1 MRLMHLGRAR
11 LGMVLPPYRPQLR
24 LARDPGLLDLF
35 EAYALAA
42 SALDELLQE
51 YPVRIE
57 LIQEYQQICADLQ
70 ADVVTL
76 LTLTDE
82 RLWSSLEQSGQ
93 DQRPT

>member
-11 LGMVLPPYRPQLR
+11 LAMALPRYRPELR
-24 LARDPGLLDLF
+24 LARDPALLDLF

-42 SALDELLQE
+42 SALDDLLHE

-57 LIQEYQQICADLQ
+57 LIKEYQQICADLQ
-70 ADVVTL
+70 ADAVTL

-82 RLWSSLEQSGQ
+82 RLWSSSEQPGQ
-93 DQRPT
+93 DQSPT

>member
-11 LGMVLPPYRPQLR
+11 LGMALPRYRPQLR

-42 SALDELLQE
+42 SALDELLHE
-51 YPVRIE
+51 YPLRIE
-57 LIQEYQQICADLQ
+57 VINEYQQICADLQ

-82 RLWSSLEQSGQ
+82 RLWSSSERSEQ
-93 DQRPT
+93 DQSPT